1 MEAKKMKNLFRRNKW
16 RVHFVDKIGDSEK
29 FVIIKARSMSQAKE
43 KFRNTFDDKTIVRV
57 ILI

>member
-1 MEAKKMKNLFRRNKW
+1 MINLFRRNKW

-29 FVIIKARSMSQAKE
+29 FVIISAKSMSQAKE
-43 KFRNTFDDKTIVRV
+43 KFHNLFDDKTIVKV

>member
-1 MEAKKMKNLFRRNKW
+1 MINLFRRNKW

-29 FVIIKARSMSQAKE
+29 FVIIKAKSMSQAKE